1 MSTFTYTQISTFTNT
16 FVYCAFIL
24 IILLFSVDFDLGRMG
39 VLLIVEILDFGMIKS
54 KRLITINGLTVRQK
68 LRLLGGLEI

>member
-1 MSTFTYTQISTFTNT
+1 MLIHRYLLILINT
-16 FVYCAFIL
+16 FVHCTFIL

-68 LRLLGGLEI
+68 LGLLDGLEI